1 MGAWDQSLGLIQR
14 MSTLTRSSGMTLAIQ
29 GVADT
34 CRTCSQGKQQYV
46 RTQRHAAT
54 TFYKQAPPVSPS
66 RVNVAAASRFL
77 FQIRSLNDL
86 EPGRYPIFEIF
97 IHFTNHVDH
106 LSVIE
111 FYEIYVPERSV
122 IIVQPN
128 LVGILQHLFDT
139 CQQRHR
145 TFS

>member
-1 MGAWDQSLGLIQR
+1 MPLRL
-14 MSTLTRSSGMTLAIQ
+14 
-29 GVADT
+29 
-34 CRTCSQGKQQYV
+34 
-46 RTQRHAAT
+46 
-54 TFYKQAPPVSPS
+54 FYKQAPSVSPS

-97 IHFTNHVDH
+97 IHFTDHVDH

-111 FYEIYVPERSV
+111 FYEIHVPERSV

-139 CQQRHR
+139 CQ
-145 TFS
+145 